1 MQGQTATYVLS
12 VAPGAGFAQT
22 VALACTGAP
31 AKSTCT
37 VSPSSVVLSGAA
49 QPATVSITT
58 TVAAALLRPAGRDRM
73 PGIYHQT
80 GTAVLALTAMGL
92 LMALLLRHLGLGRRW
107 APVTLAVLR
116 CAAAVLTSCGGGTSG
131 GGGTTGTQAGTYNI
145 MISGTST
152 SGTMTLTH
160 QTNLTLV
167 VQ

>member
-1 MQGQTATYVLS
+1 
-12 VAPGAGFAQT
+12 
-22 VALACTGAP
+22 
-31 AKSTCT
+31 
-37 VSPSSVVLSGAA
+37 
-49 QPATVSITT
+49 
-58 TVAAALLRPAGRDRM
+58 M

-92 LMALLLRHLGLGRRW
+92 LMALLLRHLGPGRRW
-107 APVTLAVLR
+107 APVTLAVLL
-116 CAAAVLTSCGGGTSG
+116 CAAAVLTSCGEGTSG